1 MIRYDPWNIMRVANG
16 VEVLELPMQIFGR
29 QSPIHPTLIWDDD
42 TVVLVD
48 TGFPGQLQQI
58 HEVMG
63 RAGVP
68 FERLDKVII
77 THQDIDHIGSLPDIV
92 RESSHKVDVL
102 SHEEERPYIEGRMPL
117 IKMKRHNAKRWRGS
131 LRTHQKRKSI
141 RRSRMRRSCLTAG
154 ESR

>member
-1 MIRYDPWNIMRVANG
+1 MADMIRYDPWNIMRVANG
-16 VEVLELPMQIFGR
+16 VEVLKLPMKIFGR
-29 QSPIHPTLIWDDD
+29 QSTIHPTLIWDDD

-58 HEVMG
+58 REVMG

-92 RESSHKVDVL
+92 RESSHKVEVL
-102 SHEEERPYIEGRMPL
+102 SHEEEKPYIEGHKPL
-117 IKMKRHNAKRWRGS
+117 IKMKRLLEMLAS
-131 LRTHQKRKSI
+131 LPEEHLLKQNVVVCTFT
-141 RRSRMRRSCLTAG
+141 RSFQ
-154 ESR
+154 